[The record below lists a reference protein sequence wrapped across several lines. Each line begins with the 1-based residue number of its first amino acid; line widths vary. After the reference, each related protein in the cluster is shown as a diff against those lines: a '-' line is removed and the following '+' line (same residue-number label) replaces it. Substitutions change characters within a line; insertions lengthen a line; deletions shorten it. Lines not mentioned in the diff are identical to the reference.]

1 MFKIGDIVKMDKTYP
16 IWLLSVGL
24 TEQDV
29 GVIID
34 IVPRGVVQYDPSRT
48 IRVYW
53 FSLKKAFLL
62 DPKTLV
68 KATEE

>member
-1 MFKIGDIVKMDKTYP
+1 MLKIGDIVKMNKTYP
-16 IWLLSVGL
+16 IWLLSAGL

-34 IVPRGVVQYDPSRT
+34 IVPRGELQFDPNRT

-53 FSLKKAFLL
+53 FTLEKAFLL
-62 DPKTLV
+62 DPTTLV

>member
-1 MFKIGDIVKMDKTYP
+1 MFKIGDIVRMDKTYP

-24 TEQDV
+24 TAQDV

-34 IVPRGVVQYDPSRT
+34 IVPRGELRFDPNRT

-53 FSLKKAFLL
+53 FSLEKAFLL
-62 DPKTLV
+62 DPKTLI
-68 KATEE
+68 KAEKE